1 MINNLLTLQQSHR
14 LTLETDSDKHEC
26 YCDSASRVCV
36 YSESGTK

>member
-14 LTLETDSDKHEC
+14 LTLETDKHEC